1 VEISR
6 CKGEFTWSDDGRET
20 YEKWYAAYQETEQQ
34 EEDTTG
40 TMERLHDHILKT
52 AMLISLSRKRDLR
65 LENEDIKEAI
75 IACQDFVPGAKR
87 VSMGKGAS
95 VSAGG
100 TAVLL
105 RDLLTVEGNRLTR
118 TQALQRHWAHFDSFE
133 LDRIVESLFAQKA
146 IDIQII
152 KDHSGKAEPH
162 YILNPLVIERFRQR
176 EGGS

>member
-1 VEISR
+1 
-6 CKGEFTWSDDGRET
+6 
-20 YEKWYAAYQETEQQ
+20 
-34 EEDTTG
+34 
-40 TMERLHDHILKT
+40 
-52 AMLISLSRKRDLR
+52 
-65 LENEDIKEAI
+65 
-75 IACQDFVPGAKR
+75 
-87 VSMGKGAS
+87 MGQGAS